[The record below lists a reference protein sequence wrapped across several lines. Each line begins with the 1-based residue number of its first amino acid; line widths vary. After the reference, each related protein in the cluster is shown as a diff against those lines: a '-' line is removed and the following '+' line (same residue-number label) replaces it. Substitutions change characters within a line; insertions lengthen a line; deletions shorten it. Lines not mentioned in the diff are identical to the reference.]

1 MTRAVIACVLL
12 ASVGFGCRAA
22 DVSDAGPAP
31 RTLPYYDSADFT
43 PRWQVDNDASFH
55 RIRPFRLSDQQG
67 QAFTEAGLAGR
78 IAVVDFFFTTCPA
91 ICPRMAVS
99 MKALQREFLDDNGVL
114 LVSHSVTP
122 DTDTAA
128 VLADYAE
135 AHGVEYR
142 RWKLLTGEKRE
153 VYDLGRR
160 YYFVDEDL
168 GGARNEDDF
177 LHTENFVLIDP
188 ARRIRGIYNGLDP
201 DSIRSLI
208 ADIRVLQAEVHGDT
222 TTGGSHR
229 KTSRSEVTR

>member
-12 ASVGFGCRAA
+12 GSVGVGCRAA
-22 DVSDAGPAP
+22 DVPKAGPAP

-43 PRWQVDNDASFH
+43 PRWDVANDASFH

-67 QAFTEAGLAGR
+67 QAFTEAGLEGR

-99 MKALQREFLDDNGVL
+99 MKTLQQEFFDDDRVL
-114 LVSHSVTP
+114 LLSHSVTP
-122 DTDTAA
+122 DTDTTA
-128 VLADYAE
+128 VLSDYAA

-142 RWKLLTGEKRE
+142 RWKLLTGAKSE

-168 GGARNEDDF
+168 GAARNDDDF
-177 LHTENFVLIDP
+177 LHTENFILLD
-188 ARRIRGIYNGLDP
+188 AERRIRGIYNGLDP

-208 ADIRVLQAEVHGDT
+208 ADIKLLEL
-222 TTGGSHR
+222 
-229 KTSRSEVTR
+229 E